1 MGKNNPEAQGP
12 QEAPFID
19 NVRSAFID
27 AALAK
32 EDEKE
37 LAQAKE
43 SFGIRDRG
51 SAAWAAGKIAEAQ
64 NEIDRRKK
72 QCELYISDAEKRLD
86 RLKWL
91 FWEQLKEWARSNLDH
106 GKRSVRLQ
114 TATLSFRDVPAKLEI
129 VDEDVLKRWAL
140 VDLPDCLETVEKVMM
155 TPLKDYWVKNEKVPP
170 GAKVIPADENFS
182 VKG

>member
-91 FWEQLKEWARSNLDH
+91 FWEQLKEWAVESGSWETLRAAANGNAVVSRRSGEAGDRRR
-106 GKRSVRLQ
+106 GRTQ
-114 TATLSFRDVPAKLEI
+114 
-129 VDEDVLKRWAL
+129 AL
-140 VDLPDCLETVEKVMM
+140 GTR
-155 TPLKDYWVKNEKVPP
+155 
-170 GAKVIPADENFS
+170 
-182 VKG
+182 